1 MAIYVN
7 GVKVAGNGSGNGVI
21 AVGVPP
27 GGAAGQFL
35 AKRTEGDYDI
45 HWVDPP
51 EAGESGGGTAG
62 VSSFKGRTG
71 AVTPQAGDY
80 TAAMVGAVTETQMTA
95 AIQAAVLDS
104 WEGSY

>member
-1 MAIYVN
+1 M
-7 GVKVAGNGSGNGVI
+7 
-21 AVGVPP
+21 AVGIPQ

-35 AKRTEGDYDI
+35 AKKTERDYDI

-51 EAGESGGGTAG
+51 EGGGTAG

-71 AVTPQAGDY
+71 IVSPQAGDH
-80 TAAMVGAVTETQMTA
+80 TAAMVGAVTEAQVTA